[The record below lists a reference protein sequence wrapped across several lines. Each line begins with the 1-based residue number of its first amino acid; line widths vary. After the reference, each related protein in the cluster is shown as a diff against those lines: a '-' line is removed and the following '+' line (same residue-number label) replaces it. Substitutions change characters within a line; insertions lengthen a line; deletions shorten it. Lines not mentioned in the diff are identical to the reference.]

1 MLTLNPGSSCDVC
14 AEEYGPHCLPHSIP
28 CGHVLCA
35 SCCNTIADKTSSRLS
50 PACPFCRENFS
61 SDSVRLIRM
70 DFNTSGWSTP
80 RRLPNI
86 EANPPD
92 FINDAWSKRL
102 MFADGCSRSRQDARR
117 LEAKVAKVAA
127 KKCSV
132 EEVTTLHKELQ
143 EWLTSDTKPDDDT
156 SSLTLSAALLRAI
169 LMNHVAHS
177 EASRSAKNI
186 EATLKTKLDDLEITN
201 GKLDAELRRYAAP
214 IFQHRLQYSQKAQE
228 CQSLR
233 QELSRL
239 KVVSTTLAA
248 PPLPPPESWHRSPS
262 PPPVPPLPSG
272 YNAPSTHAAALSR
285 FNSTHMRSASLFA
298 SSRPTTPAPGLAR
311 SQTPGPMSSSARAQT
326 PTPARAQTPGP
337 TRSNSISLSA
347 HTSPTR
353 AQAPPAP
360 PPRAGA
366 ATPTP
371 GTRHLSMSAAAAPLA
386 RARTP
391 APPQAAPRAR
401 RLSHPSPPKLAMRTL
416 SEEKHEAQAQAQHQ
430 RWFPNMFASGGGDA
444 DAPGGKPTKFV
455 SSTRSPSRASQNYT
469 YRYRLE
475 PEED

>member
-28 CGHVLCA
+28 CGHVLCS
-35 SCCNTIADKTSSRLS
+35 SCCTTIAEKTASRFS
-50 PACPFCRENFS
+50 PACPFCRENFT

-70 DFNTSGWSTP
+70 DFNSSGWSTP

-86 EANPPD
+86 EANTPD
-92 FINDAWSKRL
+92 FVSDAWQKRL
-102 MFADGCSRSRQDARR
+102 MLADGCSRSRQDARR

-143 EWLTSDTKPDDDT
+143 EWLTSDVKPDDDT

-177 EASRSAKNI
+177 EASRFAKSV
-186 EATLKTKLDDLEITN
+186 EATLKSKLDDLELMN
-201 GKLDAELRRYAAP
+201 GKLEAEVRR
-214 IFQHRLQYSQKAQE
+214 QRLQYSQKSQE

-239 KVVSTTLAA
+239 KVVSTTLSA
-248 PPLPPPESWHRSPS
+248 PPIPQTESWHRSPS
-262 PPPVPPLPSG
+262 PPPVPALPPG
-272 YNAPSTHAAALSR
+272 YNSPSSQSSLSR
-285 FNSTHMRSASLFA
+285 FNSTHMRSASMF
-298 SSRPTTPAPGLAR
+298 SRPTTPSPALSR
-311 SQTPGPMSSSARAQT
+311 SQTPGPMSSTRSQT
-326 PTPARAQTPGP
+326 PTPARSQTPGP
-337 TRSNSISLSA
+337 TRSNSIHSSPSA

-353 AQAPPAP
+353 SQTPAP
-360 PPRAGA
+360 PSRSSTL
-366 ATPTP
+366 TPTP
-371 GTRHLSMSAAAAPLA
+371 TRHASASASAASAPL

-391 APPQAAPRAR
+391 APPQAAPRPR

-416 SEEKHEAQAQAQHQ
+416 SDEKHEAQAQHQ
-430 RWFPNMFASGGGDA
+430 RWIPQQGYGEA
-444 DAPGGKPTKFV
+444 DAPKPSSKFGV
-455 SSTRSPSRASQNYT
+455 GRSPSRSSQT
-469 YRYRLE
+469 YMFRYRLE
-475 PEED
+475 EDD

>member
-28 CGHVLCA
+28 CGHVLCS
-35 SCCNTIADKTSSRLS
+35 SCCTTIAEKTSSRLS
-50 PACPFCRENFS
+50 PACPFCRENFT

-92 FINDAWSKRL
+92 FISDAWSKRL

-143 EWLTSDTKPDDDT
+143 EWLTSDVKPDDDALSQT

-177 EASRSAKNI
+177 EASRTAKNV

-201 GKLDAELRRYAAP
+201 SKLEAELRR
-214 IFQHRLQYSQKAQE
+214 QRLQYSQKAQE

-233 QELSRL
+233 QELSQL
-239 KVVSTTLAA
+239 KVASTTPVA
-248 PPLPPPESWHRSPS
+248 PPLPPASEARASS
-262 PPPVPPLPSG
+262 PPPVPPLPSA
-272 YNAPSTHAAALSR
+272 YNSPSLAR
-285 FNSTHMRSASLFA
+285 FNSTHMRSASMYA
-298 SSRPTTPAPGLAR
+298 SSRPTTPSPGLSR
-311 SQTPGPMSSSARAQT
+311 SQTPGPMSSTRSQT
-326 PTPARAQTPGP
+326 PAPPRSQTPGP
-337 TRSNSISLSA
+337 TRSNSVSFSGSRMDS
-347 HTSPTR
+347 SPTR
-353 AQAPPAP
+353 AQTPAP
-360 PPRAGA
+360 PSRSSSL
-366 ATPTP
+366 TPTP
-371 GTRHLSMSAAAAPLA
+371 TRHLSMSSASAPL
-386 RARTP
+386 RSRTP
-391 APPQAAPRAR
+391 APPQAAPRPR
-401 RLSHPSPPKLAMRTL
+401 RLSESHPSPPKMAARTL
-416 SEEKHEAQAQAQHQ
+416 SEEKHEAQAQHQ
-430 RWFPNMFASGGGDA
+430 RWLPHAYD
-444 DAPGGKPTKFV
+444 DRDKPSKF
-455 SSTRSPSRASQNYT
+455 TARSPSRTSQNYT
-469 YRYRLE
+469 FRYRLQE
-475 PEED
+475 EED

>member
-28 CGHVLCA
+28 CGHVLCSA
-35 SCCNTIADKTSSRLS
+35 CCTTIAEKTSLRSS
-50 PACPFCRENFS
+50 PACPFCREHFT

-92 FINDAWSKRL
+92 FISDAWSKRL
-102 MFADGCSRSRQDARR
+102 MLADGCSRSRQDARR

-143 EWLTSDTKPDDDT
+143 EWLTSDVKADDDT

-177 EASRSAKNI
+177 EASRMAKNV
-186 EATLKTKLDDLEITN
+186 EATLKTKIDDLELTN
-201 GKLDAELRRYAAP
+201 GKLDAELRRLTRP
-214 IFQHRLQYSQKAQE
+214 QRLSYSQKAQE

-248 PPLPPPESWHRSPS
+248 PPLPQQSESRHRSPS
-262 PPPVPPLPSG
+262 PPPLPPLSSA
-272 YNAPSTHAAALSR
+272 Y
-285 FNSTHMRSASLFA
+285 FNSTHMRSASMFA

-311 SQTPGPMSSSARAQT
+311 SQTPGPMSSSRAQT
-326 PTPARAQTPGP
+326 P
-337 TRSNSISLSA
+337 
-347 HTSPTR
+347 
-353 AQAPPAP
+353 AP
-360 PPRAGA
+360 
-366 ATPTP
+366 
-371 GTRHLSMSAAAAPLA
+371 
-386 RARTP
+386 
-391 APPQAAPRAR
+391 AAPRPR
-401 RLSHPSPPKLAMRTL
+401 RLSESHGSPPKMAARTL
-416 SEEKHEAQAQAQHQ
+416 SEEKHDAHQ
-430 RWFPNMFASGGGDA
+430 RWLPPSREPASK
-444 DAPGGKPTKFV
+444 PGLA
-455 SSTRSPSRASQNYT
+455 RSPSRASQYT
-469 YRYRLE
+469 FRYRLQE
-475 PEED
+475 EED

>member
-28 CGHVLCA
+28 CGHVLC
-35 SCCNTIADKTSSRLS
+35 STCSTTIAEKTSSRFS
-50 PACPFCRENFS
+50 PACPFCREHFT

-92 FINDAWSKRL
+92 FISDAWSKRL
-102 MFADGCSRSRQDARR
+102 MLADGCSRTRQDARR

-177 EASRSAKNI
+177 EASRLAKNV
-186 EATLKTKLDDLEITN
+186 EATLKTKLDDLELTN
-201 GKLDAELRRYAAP
+201 NKLDAELRRYA
-214 IFQHRLQYSQKAQE
+214 RLSYSQKAQE

-239 KVVSTTLAA
+239 KVVSTTLIA
-248 PPLPPPESWHRSPS
+248 PPPSTESRHRSPS

-272 YNAPSTHAAALSR
+272 YNSTSQSASQSALSR
-285 FNSTHMRSASLFA
+285 FNSTHMRSASMFA
-298 SSRPTTPAPGLAR
+298 SSRPTTPSPGLAR
-311 SQTPGPMSSSARAQT
+311 SQTPGPISSTRAQT
-326 PTPARAQTPGP
+326 PTPARSQTPGP
-337 TRSNSISLSA
+337 TRANNMSL
-347 HTSPTR
+347 SPTR
-353 AQAPPAP
+353 AP
-360 PPRAGA
+360 PPRASTQ
-366 ATPTP
+366 TPTP
-371 GTRHLSMSAAAAPLA
+371 TRHVSMSTASTPL

-391 APPQAAPRAR
+391 APPQAAPRPR
-401 RLSHPSPPKLAMRTL
+401 RLSHPSPPKMAMRTL
-416 SEEKHEAQAQAQHQ
+416 SDEKHDAHQ
-430 RWFPNMFASGGGDA
+430 RWLPPPQGDR
-444 DAPGGKPTKFV
+444 DAPANKQ
-455 SSTRSPSRASQNYT
+455 SQYLARSPSRASQYT
-469 YRYRLE
+469 FRYRLE
-475 PEED
+475 EEED